1 MPEPARPKAIVSF
14 SSGKD
19 SAYAL
24 HLARR
29 AGELDIVGILTTVT
43 AAFDRVAM
51 HGVREMLLERQ
62 AAELGLPCYK
72 VPIPSPC
79 PNDVYEAAMER
90 AVLQA
95 KSEGVSH
102 FVFGDLFLE
111 DIRKYREERLAPAG
125 IAAVFPLWQR
135 DTRVLAEEMVT
146 AGLRAVVTCV
156 DPRKL
161 ARSFAGRVFDARF
174 LADLPAGVDPC
185 GENGEFH
192 TFVTDG
198 PMFRRPIAVRAG
210 EVVERDG
217 FVFADVLPLTE

>member
-1 MPEPARPKAIVSF
+1 VPEPARPKAIVSF